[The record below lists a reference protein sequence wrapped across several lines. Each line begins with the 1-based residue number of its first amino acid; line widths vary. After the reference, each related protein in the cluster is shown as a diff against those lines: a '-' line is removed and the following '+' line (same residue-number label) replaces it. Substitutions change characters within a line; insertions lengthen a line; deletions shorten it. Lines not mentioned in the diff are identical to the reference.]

1 MFSQAVAYLLSF
13 LMVAFQERKFLIL
26 TKSNMLIFLS
36 WIVLLVSYLGTHCL
50 TQDPKDSPLCPLL
63 EVL

>member
-1 MFSQAVAYLLSF
+1 MFFQAIVCLLSF
-13 LMVAFQERKFLIL
+13 LMVPSEEQKFLIL
-26 TKSNMLIFLS
+26 TKSNIFIFLL

-50 TQDPKDSPLCPLL
+50 TQDPKDCLLCSLL